1 MSANAKTRPQLTP
14 TAIPKLRPSRIE
26 EAIASS
32 GVPGHEQHRPL
43 GVQHD
48 LVAHTAKQQL
58 GHLSAASPPNDYQ
71 PGLLLVCEVQDHRG
85 RPPVLKDRAEPNAR
99 SLEWAA
105 PLGHKALLDL
115 DAHLLVEEHGHCV
128 GSGKVARHI
137 ER

>member
-85 RPPVLKDRAEPNAR
+85 RPPVLKDRADPNAPR
-99 SLEWAA
+99 LEWAA
-105 PLGHKALLDL
+105 PLGHNILP
-115 DAHLLVEEHGHCV
+115 HLHSPLPVHTHTH
-128 GSGKVARHI
+128 SPRA
-137 ER
+137 